1 METATPRRCPVG
13 VLSKPGNDLLS
24 PAKDYHRP
32 WMLNGRV
39 RNGNGCGHPG
49 MLTGSFLKY
58 QDGSGRVA
66 VVISAG
72 RPKSEVAL
80 GAKKRINAAKR
91 STVSTGQLRRLL
103 ALHTRPIN
111 LVVFQESS
119 SRKGKETSSCRGFHA

>member
-1 METATPRRCPVG
+1 
-13 VLSKPGNDLLS
+13 
-24 PAKDYHRP
+24 
-32 WMLNGRV
+32 MLNGRV

-49 MLTGSFLKY
+49 MLTGSFMDIKMI
-58 QDGSGRVA
+58 A
-66 VVISAG
+66 VEAAADFCMDPE
-72 RPKSEVAL
+72 RVAL

-119 SRKGKETSSCRGFHA
+119 SRKGKETLSCGGFHA